1 MWWMTSPPDDT
12 ATTWREL
19 VDQLR
24 PEQIAE
30 LDGWERGGYEAAALL
45 FTARVW
51 TAENVSDTRGFT
63 TVASRFGRTAIYVSG
78 RQFDDG
84 RCERWI
90 TLRADE
96 TDRLSAERA
105 RELAALLTRAADE
118 IE

>member
-1 MWWMTSPPDDT
+1 MIIPPDDT

-19 VDQLR
+19 ADQLR

-30 LDGWERGGYEAAALL
+30 LDGWERGGYEATALL

-51 TAENVSDTRGFT
+51 TAENVTDTRSREFT
-63 TVASRFGRTAIYVSG
+63 TVACRFGGMAIHVNG

-96 TDRLSAERA
+96 TDKLSPAKA
-105 RELAALLTRAADE
+105 RELAALLARAADE